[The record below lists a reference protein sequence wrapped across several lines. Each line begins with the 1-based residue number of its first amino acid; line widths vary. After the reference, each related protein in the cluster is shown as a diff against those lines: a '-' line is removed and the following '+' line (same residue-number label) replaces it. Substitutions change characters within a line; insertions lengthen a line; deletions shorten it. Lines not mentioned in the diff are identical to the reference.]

1 MEQGNSQ
8 LLTHTWIMDMAQKP
22 RYITKKGIE
31 RKKGGTKKKTKR
43 IKEVEEIQQ

>member
-22 RYITKKGIE
+22 RYITEKGMK
-31 RKKGGTKKKTKR
+31 RKRRNKNNRNEGG
-43 IKEVEEIQQ
+43 